1 MTKEELVKLGL
12 SEELATKAAA
22 ASAEEFKGYVTKD
35 RFNEVNETNK
45 SLKTQVTDRDK
56 QLETLKKETGDAE
69 ALKAKITE
77 LQETNKTAKEAHEK
91 QIKQLQLDHAVESV
105 LTGAKAKNVKAV
117 RALLDLDDVE
127 IDDDGKVKGLDKQVK
142 KLSEGDDTKFLFDV
156 SADPQQ
162 PNNDGKPKTNLFG
175 MTPVSPDKGGAGAEQ
190 SIGASFAARYNST
203 IMPAQTGTANNGG
216 TQQ

>member
-12 SEELATKAAA
+12 NEDLATKVAA

-142 KLSEGDDTKFLFDV
+142 KLSEGDDTKFLFDI
-156 SADPQQ
+156 SEDQQ
-162 PNNDGKPKTNLFG
+162 PNNDGKPKTNLYG

-203 IMPAQTGTANNGG
+203 IMPVQTGTANNGD